1 MKEWSD
7 QPNRSSISVELEQNV
22 QFMICKNAGLEARE
36 FQVWLLGKEE
46 GGHGRTPQF
55 FLPWFYIQRNYFK
68 DTGKGEKIQIADGL
82 ADEAVR
88 LLWAGSSGCEA
99 QIS

>member
-1 MKEWSD
+1 M
-7 QPNRSSISVELEQNV
+7 

-55 FLPWFYIQRNYFK
+55 FLPWFYI
-68 DTGKGEKIQIADGL
+68 
-82 ADEAVR
+82 
-88 LLWAGSSGCEA
+88 
-99 QIS
+99 